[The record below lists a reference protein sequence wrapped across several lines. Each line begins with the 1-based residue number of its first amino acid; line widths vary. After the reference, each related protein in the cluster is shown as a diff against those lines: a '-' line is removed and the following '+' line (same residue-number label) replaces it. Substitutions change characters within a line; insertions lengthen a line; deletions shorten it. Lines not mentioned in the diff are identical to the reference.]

1 MKPSALILV
10 VCAFVAGCGPSE
22 PGADSTPG
30 NGSAA
35 GAEANSASANHQVEA
50 EFRELDQVQA
60 KAWLDRDQAALERL
74 WSPDFV
80 LQAPSNQILTRDG
93 VFREMR
99 TPRLAGGLASME
111 RTVERVT
118 QFGDIVIT
126 MGVEHPVNKTG
137 PTAGVVR
144 TQRYTNV
151 WRREGNAWRVIARHA
166 HLLPLDPDQ
175 SPSSANSNP

>member
-1 MKPSALILV
+1 MKHVVQIVAASIPLV
-10 VCAFVAGCGPSE
+10 VAGCATVNHPR
-22 PGADSTPG
+22 GAQAIGGT
-30 NGSAA
+30 AA
-35 GAEANSASANHQVEA
+35 TSQVEA
-50 EFRELDQVQA
+50 EIRELDQTQA
-60 KAWLDRDQAALERL
+60 QAWLDRDQAALERL
-74 WSPDFV
+74 WSPEFV
-80 LQAPSNQILTRDG
+80 LQAPSNQILTREG

-118 QFGDIVIT
+118 QFGDIVIS

-151 WRREGNAWRVIARHA
+151 WRREGNTRRVIARHA
-166 HLLPLDPDQ
+166 HLLPLDPGQ
-175 SPSSANSNP
+175 PSAFWNQKP